1 MKSYERAG
9 SRSWLGRAAR
19 TVTFAATAGVL
30 AFAGCSPTDVLDI
43 TDPDIINPVDVQSP
57 AGADA
62 VRQGA
67 LARFNT
73 ATSGAE
79 SLLLLGGLFS
89 DEFINGDSFIARQ
102 EIDQRV
108 VTMENTF
115 LDAANRSLHRARLA
129 AEQAVALLNQ
139 YSPNA
144 PRWQVAEMFLVQ
156 GFVENIMAEHYCDG
170 LVFSAVAE
178 GREVY
183 GTPITTAAAFERAL
197 GHVNEGLALITGTTT
212 NDLRVKYALQVT
224 KGRILLNLNRQ
235 ADAATAVAG
244 VPTNFAYTELH
255 SPTTQTNAWWNF
267 NNNARRYNVSD
278 KEGINGLNFATAA
291 DPRVPVCVGG
301 TAACAAIGV
310 TQNRRDDLGQP
321 LYVQMLW
328 TARESSVTIINGIEA
343 RMIEAEAQLKAGQS
357 GQAVVTLNT
366 ARATV
371 TGLAALTT
379 PATEAER
386 VDQLFSERAFWLFG
400 RGHRTGDMRRLIR
413 QYGRA
418 ANSVFPTGAWHKSGN
433 YGSDVNVPVPFSETN
448 NPNIPAQQTCI
459 NRNA

>member
-1 MKSYERAG
+1 MKSYQRAG
-9 SRSWLGRAAR
+9 TRSWLVRTAR
-19 TVTFAATAGVL
+19 TATFAVAAGT
-30 AFAGCSPTDVLDI
+30 FAIPACSPTDVLEI

-67 LARFNT
+67 LARFNV

-108 VTMENTF
+108 VTVENTF
-115 LDAANRSLHRARLA
+115 LDAANRALHRSRLA

-156 GFVENIMAEHYCDG
+156 AFVENIMAEHYCDG
-170 LVFSAVAE
+170 LVFSAVVD

-183 GTPITTAAAFERAL
+183 GSPITTTAAFERAL
-197 GHVNEGLALITGTTT
+197 GHANDGLALITGTTT

-244 VPTNFAYTELH
+244 VPTTFAYTQLH
-255 SPTTQTNAWWNF
+255 SPTTNVNAWWNF
-267 NNNARRYNVSD
+267 NNNVRRYNVSD
-278 KEGINGLNFATAA
+278 GEGINGLNFASAA
-291 DPRVPVCVGG
+291 DPRVPVCTGG

-310 TQNRRDDLGQP
+310 TQNRRDDLAQP

-328 TARESSVTIINGIEA
+328 TARESPVTIINGIEA
-343 RMIEAEAQLKAGQS
+343 RMIEAEGQLKAGQP
-357 GQAVVTLNT
+357 GQAIVSLNI

-371 TGLAALTT
+371 TALAPLTN
-379 PATEAER
+379 PATDVER
-386 VDQLFSERAFWLFG
+386 IDLLFRERAFWLFG

-448 NPNIPAQQTCI
+448 NPNIPPQQTCI